1 MNNTKMV
8 INIISIVI
16 SLYAISQ
23 YIILQPLTAPTNK
36 VERIKDYPEVERQ
49 LKENF
54 SITDQVVIRG
64 IIGNISEIKEK

>member
-1 MNNTKMV
+1 MNNTKMI

-16 SLYAISQ
+16 SLYVIAQ
-23 YIILQPLTAPTNK
+23 HIILPPVVPIRK

-54 SITDQVVIRG
+54 GITDTDMIRG
-64 IIGNISEIKEK
+64 IIGNISDVN